1 MPAPHPAR
9 EHARAD
15 APAPSG
21 EPSPAAIDQ
30 APLAPALREP
40 YTGAAA
46 GPAGVYSALA
56 YAVRTA
62 GAARSVKS
70 LLALNQKRGFDCPS
84 CAWPDPEHR
93 ALAEFCENGAR
104 AVAHEADARRA
115 DQAFFKAHKAA
126 ELAAQSDHWL
136 EQQGRLTTPL
146 ILRPGAFHFA
156 PIGYDEAFDLI
167 AEELRALAS
176 PDEAAF
182 YTSGRTSN
190 EAAFLYQ
197 LFARAFGTNNLPDC
211 SNMCHESSGKGLEP
225 TLGIGKGTVTLAD
238 FDKAD
243 LILIA
248 GQNPGTNHPRMLTT
262 LLDAAKRGATVVSIN
277 PLRER
282 GLESFAHPQRPLGM
296 LGVGAPIATRWV
308 RVRIGGDVALL
319 KGVMKEL
326 IALERERFGGVIDRA
341 FIAEHT
347 LGFEDFTASLAE
359 APWDAI
365 EVESG
370 VPRAQMRE
378 LAELYAA
385 SERTIACWAMGL
397 TQHKHGV
404 ANVREL
410 VNLLLLR
417 GNVGREGAGPC
428 PVRGHSNVQG
438 DRTVGIYEAPSEA
451 FLARLDEAT
460 GIRSPRAHGLDVVG
474 TIAAMEAGKIKV
486 FFAMGGNFVAATPDT
501 DRTSRA
507 LGNARLAVHVATKL
521 NRTHLT
527 RAGCSI
533 VLPCLARSEE
543 DARAGA
549 PRFVTVENSM
559 GIVHPSRGSLRPASP
574 ELKSEPEIVAAVA
587 ARVVGDLPRARW
599 SWLAEDY
606 DRIRDLIEA
615 SIAGFERY
623 NERVR
628 APGGFYLP
636 NGPRERRW
644 STKSGKAHFTA
655 QELPHLPLGEGQLV
669 MMTIRSHDQ
678 FNTTVYALDDRYR
691 GVYGER
697 RVVFMHPEDMAER
710 SLTEGQKVDIT
721 SHFRG
726 ETREVRGFV
735 GVPYDIP
742 RRCVATYFPEA
753 NPLVPLEH
761 HADES
766 KTPASKSVIVTVRAS
781 AR

>member
-1 MPAPHPAR
+1 MSAPD
-9 EHARAD
+9 D
-15 APAPSG
+15 APVPDRV
-21 EPSPAAIDQ
+21 PQPAATDPVPH
-30 APLAPALREP
+30 APVHREP
-40 YTGAAA
+40 YKGAAA

-56 YAVRTA
+56 YAVKMSGPGRA
-62 GAARSVKS
+62 LKS

-93 ALAEFCENGAR
+93 GLAEFCENGAR
-104 AVAHEADARRA
+104 AVAHEADTRRA
-115 DQAFFKAHKAA
+115 DAAFFEAHSLAQLAA
-126 ELAAQSDHWL
+126 ESDYWL
-136 EQQGRLTTPL
+136 EQQGRLTTP
-146 ILRPGAFHFA
+146 IVLRPGADRYA

-167 AEELRALAS
+167 AEELRALGS

-211 SNMCHESSGKGLEP
+211 SNMCHESSSKALGP

-262 LLDAAKRGATVVSIN
+262 LLDAHKRGATVVSIN

-296 LGVGAPIATRWV
+296 LGIGGEIATRWI

-326 IALERERFGGVIDRA
+326 FALERERGGGVLDRA

-347 LGFEDFTASLAE
+347 LGFEAFAASLE
-359 APWDAI
+359 QVPWDAI
-365 EVESG
+365 ETESG

-417 GNVGREGAGPC
+417 GNIGREGAGPC

-438 DRTVGIYEAPSEA
+438 DRTVGISEAPPEA

-474 TIAAMEAGKIKV
+474 AIAAMEAGKIKV
-486 FFAMGGNFVAATPDT
+486 FIGMGGNFVAATPDT
-501 DRTSRA
+501 DRTARA
-507 LGNARLAVHVATKL
+507 LGNTRLAVHVATKL
-521 NRTHLT
+521 NRSHLT
-527 RAGCSI
+527 RAQISI
-533 VLPCLARSEE
+533 VLPCLARSEA
-543 DARAGA
+543 DARGGEA
-549 PRFVTVENSM
+549 RFVTVENSM
-559 GIVHPSRGSLRPASP
+559 GIVHPSRGGLSPAAP
-574 ELKSEPEIVAAVA
+574 DLKSEPEIVAAIA
-587 ARVVGDLPRARW
+587 ERVVGDLPRARW
-599 SWLAEDY
+599 SSLAEDY

-615 SIAGFERY
+615 AIDGFERY

-628 APGGFYLP
+628 EPGGFYLP
-636 NGPRERRW
+636 NGPRERKW

-655 QELPHLPLGEGQLV
+655 QELPRLPLDEGQLV

-691 GVYGER
+691 GIYGAR
-697 RVVFMHPEDMAER
+697 RVVFMHPDDMKER
-710 SLTEGQKVDIT
+710 ALEEGQGVDVV

-726 ETREVRGFV
+726 ETREVRGFSA
-735 GVPYDIP
+735 VPYDIP
-742 RRCVATYFPEA
+742 RRCVAMYFPEA

-761 HADES
+761 YADES
-766 KTPASKSVIVTVRAS
+766 KTPASKSVIVTISAS